1 MSNELSLQDL
11 LDKANKQTKRFIK
24 DLEDE
29 ENVERVETLDSVRND
44 IRATRQNTEIK
55 KNQFIMELKSGL
67 GEKVKQNPN
76 QVKVIKKS
84 LGERIKLF
92 IRNIFTK
99 F

>member
-29 ENVERVETLDSVRND
+29 ENIERVETLDSVRNE
-44 IRATRQNTEIK
+44 IIGTRQNTELK
-55 KNQFIMELKSGL
+55 KNKFINELKSGL
-67 GEKVKQNPN
+67 GEQIKQNPN
-76 QVKVIKKS
+76 KVTVIKKTFK
-84 LGERIKLF
+84 ERVKLF
-92 IRNIFTK
+92 LKKLFTK